1 MLDVRD
7 LTAGYAGRPVLRGVS
22 LAARG
27 GESVALLGPN
37 GGGKTT
43 LLRCISGVLRP
54 QGGGI
59 RLADRPLEGLC
70 PRERARL
77 AAVVPQR
84 AECPSGLSVRQ
95 MVLLGR
101 YPYLSWLGGYGR
113 RDYAAAGQAL
123 AATGAAAL
131 AARRVGEL
139 SGGELQR
146 VLLARALAQESP
158 LLLLDELAAGLDLA
172 RMVELFD
179 LLERRR
185 AAGACVLMAM
195 HDCNLA
201 ALYATRLMGLKNGRV
216 LFDGPVSEV
225 FTEERLSVLYDI
237 PIRVFS
243 HPRWGLPQALLG
255 RALPGRGATAPR
267 ILLLVL
273 LLAGLNPAPARAAP
287 IEVVDDTG
295 VTLTLDKP
303 ATRIIALYGAY
314 NELLLALDARGLLV
328 ARTVADAHLPEL
340 AGLPAI
346 GTHMRPNAEL
356 IVAQK
361 PDLVL
366 QLAGRRECV
375 ADRSP
380 AKLGINVLTFEMDSF
395 DKMFDVLEKLGRL
408 TDEGKRPPG

>member
-37 GGGKTT
+37 GSGKTT

-59 RLADRPLEGLC
+59 RLADRPLDGLR

-113 RDYAAAGQAL
+113 RDYAAVGQAL

-146 VLLARALAQESP
+146 VLLARALAQELSLIHISEP
-158 LLLLDELAAGLDLA
+158 T
-172 RMVELFD
+172 
-179 LLERRR
+179 RR
-185 AAGACVLMAM
+185 
-195 HDCNLA
+195 
-201 ALYATRLMGLKNGRV
+201 
-216 LFDGPVSEV
+216 S
-225 FTEERLSVLYDI
+225 
-237 PIRVFS
+237 
-243 HPRWGLPQALLG
+243 
-255 RALPGRGATAPR
+255 
-267 ILLLVL
+267 
-273 LLAGLNPAPARAAP
+273 
-287 IEVVDDTG
+287 
-295 VTLTLDKP
+295 
-303 ATRIIALYGAY
+303 
-314 NELLLALDARGLLV
+314 
-328 ARTVADAHLPEL
+328 
-340 AGLPAI
+340 
-346 GTHMRPNAEL
+346 
-356 IVAQK
+356 
-361 PDLVL
+361 
-366 QLAGRRECV
+366 
-375 ADRSP
+375 
-380 AKLGINVLTFEMDSF
+380 
-395 DKMFDVLEKLGRL
+395 
-408 TDEGKRPPG
+408 